1 MIWYI
6 ARGAGVMALLM
17 LTVSMVLGIATR
29 QGKPL
34 AGLPRFAIATVHRNA
49 TLIGLGLIVVHLL
62 TLLFDSYA
70 DLNPIDLVVPFV
82 GSYRTFWLGLGTL
95 AFDLLLLVMITS
107 LNRARMGLRTW
118 RALHWLSYAIW
129 PIALAHGLGTG
140 TDASQVWMG
149 VLAVGCATA
158 VATTATWRFVT

>member
-17 LTVSMVLGIATR
+17 LTVTVVLGIATR

-49 TLIGLGLIVVHLL
+49 SLLGLGLVVAHVL

-70 DLNPIDLVVPFV
+70 KLTPIDVLIPFV
-82 GSYRTFWLGLGTL
+82 GAYRPLWLGFGTL
-95 AFDLLLLVMITS
+95 AFDLLLLVLITS
-107 LNRARMGLRTW
+107 LNRARLGLRAW
-118 RALHWLSYAIW
+118 RAIHWISYAIW
-129 PIALAHGLGTG
+129 PIALAHALGTG

-149 VLAVGCATA
+149 VIAVGCATA

>member
-1 MIWYI
+1 VIWYI

-17 LTVSMVLGIATR
+17 LTVSVMLGIATR

-49 TLIGLGLIVVHLL
+49 SLIGLGLVLVHML

-70 DLNPIDLVVPFV
+70 NLNPIDLLVPFV

-95 AFDLLLLVMITS
+95 AFDLLIVVMITS
-107 LNRARMGLRTW
+107 LNRARLGLRTW
-118 RALHWLSYAIW
+118 RALHWLSYAMW

-140 TDASQVWMG
+140 TDNTQLWMG

-158 VATTATWRFVT
+158 VVTTATWRFVT

>member
-17 LTVSMVLGIATR
+17 LTVSVVLGIATR

-49 TLIGLGLIVVHLL
+49 SLIGLGLVVVHVLS
-62 TLLFDSYA
+62 LLFDSYA
-70 DLNPIDLVVPFV
+70 KLNPVDLVVPFV
-82 GSYRTFWLGLGTL
+82 GSYRQFWLGLGTL
-95 AFDLLLLVMITS
+95 AFDLLLLVLITS
-107 LNRARMGLRTW
+107 LNRARLGLRAW
-118 RALHWLSYAIW
+118 RGIHWLSYAIW
-129 PIALAHGLGTG
+129 PIALAHALGTG
-140 TDASQVWMG
+140 TDATQLWMG

-158 VATTATWRFVT
+158 VATTVTWRFVT

>member
-17 LTVSMVLGIATR
+17 LTVSVTLGIATR

-49 TLIGLGLIVVHLL
+49 SMIGLGLVVVHVL

-70 DLNPIDLVVPFV
+70 NLNPIDLVVPFL
-82 GSYRTFWLGLGTL
+82 GAYRPFWLGLGTL

-107 LNRARMGLRTW
+107 LARARLGLRAW
-118 RALHWLSYAIW
+118 RAVHWFSYALW
-129 PIALAHGLGTG
+129 PIALAHALGTG
-140 TDASQVWMG
+140 TDAAQVWMG
-149 VLAVGCATA
+149 VLAIGCATA
-158 VATTATWRFVT
+158 VAATATWRFVT

>member
-17 LTVSMVLGIATR
+17 LTVSVTLGIATR

-34 AGLPRFAIATVHRNA
+34 AGLPRFAVATVHRNA
-49 TLIGLGLIVVHLL
+49 SLIGLGLVLTHVL

-70 DLNPIDLVVPFV
+70 NLNPIDLLVPFV
-82 GSYRTFWLGLGTL
+82 GSYRSFWLGLGTL
-95 AFDLLLLVMITS
+95 AFDLLLIVLITS
-107 LNRARMGLRTW
+107 LNRARLGLRAW
-118 RALHWLSYAIW
+118 RAVHWTGYAIW

-140 TDASQVWMG
+140 TDATQLWMG

-158 VATTATWRFVT
+158 VATAATWRFVT

>member
-17 LTVSMVLGIATR
+17 LTVSVTLGIATR

-34 AGLPRFAIATVHRNA
+34 AGLPRFAVATVHRNA
-49 TLIGLGLIVVHLL
+49 SLIGLGLVLVHML

-70 DLNPIDLVVPFV
+70 NLNPIDLLVPFV

-95 AFDLLLLVMITS
+95 AFDLLIVVMITS
-107 LNRARMGLRTW
+107 LNRARLGLRTW
-118 RALHWLSYAIW
+118 RALHWLSYALW

-140 TDASQVWMG
+140 TDNTQLWMG
-149 VLAVGCATA
+149 VLAIGCATA
-158 VATTATWRFVT
+158 VGATATWRFVT